1 MTLLSGIRVL
11 DLSLQLPGPFCTM
24 MMADYGADVVK
35 IDEPSPR
42 VRNPFAAEEPG
53 TGPVDRYLNRGK
65 RSVTINL
72 KSGRGEGDLPAP
84 RRNRRRRRR
93 RVPARRR
100 SAARDRLRCGLRG
113 QPEDRLLLHLGV
125 RPGRPDAGRPGPRRQ
140 LLVLRGGVGAV
151 REERR
156 RPDASSGATGGR
168 VRRLHDG
175 PLRDPHGA
183 PRAGAD
189 RQGQAGGRLDDG
201 RGHGLPRVAGG
212 FVSRRRH
219 AAGARLPAVDG
230 DVPVLRGVPV
240 RGRRLP
246 QRRGARSLVLEGAH
260 LRAGA
265 RGPGREAVR
274 DRCGGGKRQGRAA
287 SRVPHPPPRRVDE
300 AACRDRRLRLSRSGP
315 PGGAASSEHGVA
327 PHGPRR
333 GVSSRG
339 NGPPARDADQDR
351 RGPGGASPGPAA
363 RRTRRRN
370 PLGARVH
377 GRSGSPTC
385 ARRA

>member
-65 RSVTINL
+65 RSVDDQPED
-72 KSGRGEGDLPAP
+72 GRGEGDLPAP
-84 RRNRRRRRR
+84 GRNRRRRRR
-93 RVPARRR
+93 RVPSRRR
-100 SAARDRLRCGLRG
+100 SPARHRLRCGLRG

-140 LLVLRGGVGAV
+140 LPVLRGGVGLV
-151 REERR
+151 REEGR
-156 RPDASSGATGGR
+156 RPDASSGAGGGR

-183 PRAGAD
+183 PWAGCGPARA
-189 RQGQAGGRLDDG
+189 AGGRLDDR
-201 RGHGLPRVAGG
+201 RGHGLPCVAGG
-212 FVSRRRH
+212 LVSRRRR

-246 QRRGARSLVLEGAH
+246 QRRGARGLVLEGAH

-274 DRCGGGKRQGRAA
+274 DRRGGGTRQRKRCE
-287 SRVPHPPPRRVDE
+287 P
-300 AACRDRRLRLSRSGP
+300 C
-315 PGGAASSEHGVA
+315 SSPSPA
-327 PHGPRR
+327 T
-333 GVSSRG
+333 
-339 NGPPARDADQDR
+339 NG
-351 RGPGGASPGPAA
+351 
-363 RRTRRRN
+363 
-370 PLGARVH
+370 
-377 GRSGSPTC
+377 
-385 ARRA
+385 